1 MRDPKRTGQLVD
13 VYRLREEQAEVA
25 VSTAGQRVEH
35 EQQRQHALEQYLAE
49 YAGAGPQAGALSA
62 GALANRCAFVAKL
75 ADACRH
81 QSSVVE
87 QQQAGLSRE
96 FTKLQ
101 QRQTEHRRMEHLHA
115 SACDHREQ
123 DRRRQEQRA
132 QDEAAMTQWLLSAG

>member
-1 MRDPKRTGQLVD
+1 MVQLENGCVCC
-13 VYRLREEQAEVA
+13 
-25 VSTAGQRVEH
+25 
-35 EQQRQHALEQYLAE
+35 
-49 YAGAGPQAGALSA
+49 GPQAGALSA

-115 SACDHREQ
+115 SACDHREH